1 MNRREFFRSAASLA
15 AVGAFAPA
23 TAKARTPKP
32 QPGNNQIWLMTS
44 AFASDPDFES
54 VVRRAKAVGAQ
65 GLELCVFRR
74 DTDRQ
79 DHIATHL
86 DYENFDIEA
95 AKKVVDIC
103 NREGV
108 RVSVGAYD
116 NLIGGKPELQE
127 VNQKSSAGHSSGTT
141 WPSATKT
148 EASRR
153 T

>member
-15 AVGAFAPA
+15 AIGALAPRGA
-23 TAKARTPKP
+23 SARTPRPEP
-32 QPGNNQIWLMTS
+32 QNNQIWLMTS

-54 VVRRAKAVGAQ
+54 VVARAKSVGAQ

-86 DYENFDIEA
+86 DYDKFTPERARQVI
-95 AKKVVDIC
+95 DIC
-103 NREGV
+103 NREGL

-116 NLIGGKPELQE
+116 NLIGG
-127 VNQKSSAGHSSGTT
+127 
-141 WPSATKT
+141 
-148 EASRR
+148 AS
-153 T
+153 